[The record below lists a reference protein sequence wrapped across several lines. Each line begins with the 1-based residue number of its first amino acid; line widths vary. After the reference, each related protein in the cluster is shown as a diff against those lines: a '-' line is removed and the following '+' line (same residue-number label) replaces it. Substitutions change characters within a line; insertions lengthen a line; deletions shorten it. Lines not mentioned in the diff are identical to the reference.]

1 MTTVR
6 SHFLRSK
13 LRTTRSYSLDS
24 EIVAEIERTKGQS
37 SVSERVN
44 RLLSHALL
52 MERKAALAE
61 EAADFFANAPRDRL
75 ERRAFQKMTFRAWAC

>member
-6 SHFLRSK
+6 SPLLRSK
-13 LRTTRSYSLDS
+13 LRKTRSYSLDP
-24 EIVAEIERTKGQS
+24 EIAAEIERTRGQS

-44 RLLSHALL
+44 HLLSHALL

-61 EAADFFANAPRDRL
+61 EAADFFARVPRDRQ
-75 ERRAFQKMTFRAWAC
+75 ERRAFQKMTFRAWAR